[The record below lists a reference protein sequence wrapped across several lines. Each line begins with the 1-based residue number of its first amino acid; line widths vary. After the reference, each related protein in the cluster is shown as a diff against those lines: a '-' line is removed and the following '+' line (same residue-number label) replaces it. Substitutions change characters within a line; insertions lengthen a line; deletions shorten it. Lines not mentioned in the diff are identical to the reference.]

1 MRSKF
6 LLSRPK
12 KILVLTSFLKNDL
25 QKLRAAGD
33 KIMVVPDAVD
43 LAEFGL
49 AISREEARKKLN
61 LPLDKKIIL
70 YTGSFLFYGWKGVGS
85 LLEAGKLLKNDFLF
99 ALVGGHPW
107 EMEKFKELSLPAN
120 ILLVPYQKHAII
132 PYYLKAADILV
143 LPNEKG
149 NAISEKYTS
158 PLKLFEYMASR
169 RPIVCSDLPSLR
181 EILTD
186 KEALFFEAGNPSDL
200 TKAIQKIAGNQE
212 LPEQLVYNAYKKVQ
226 EYTWDKRAEK
236 IIRIVYQAALSR

>member
-1 MRSKF
+1 
-6 LLSRPK
+6 
-12 KILVLTSFLKNDL
+12 
-25 QKLRAAGD
+25 
-33 KIMVVPDAVD
+33 
-43 LAEFGL
+43 
-49 AISREEARKKLN
+49 
-61 LPLDKKIIL
+61 
-70 YTGSFLFYGWKGVGS
+70 
-85 LLEAGKLLKNDFLF
+85 
-99 ALVGGHPW
+99 
-107 EMEKFKELSLPAN
+107 LPAN